1 MRCSAANSKGK
12 ERDSETRIDY
22 AFARYYSSRLCRF
35 LSTDPLSGTMGNP
48 QSLNRYAYVLNNTL
62 NLIAPGIAGETRS
75 PSLNPAAYISLG
87 STAGSRLS
95 PAASKE
101 NPTNRERLHVQ
112 IGSDGSGNDPF
123 KKGIP
128 AGTISALF
136 KVPGAA
142 PVIETRH
149 VDTTTGQEYTIVD
162 KKNYLDD
169 PQVHALMN
177 LYSLPGMI
185 NEVSL
190 GETLYLYENQL
201 KGSLAEF
208 GNDALGGPDFS
219 PVGSW
224 FSPGDAGAFG
234 GNFNSALPISIPNPF
249 GPIVPNFPGAPPW
262 CDAWCRF

>member
-1 MRCSAANSKGK
+1 MSVASSSSYTTPATTSSDNGAQFTVVVSNSGGG
-12 ERDSETRIDY
+12 
-22 AFARYYSSRLCRF
+22 F
-35 LSTDPLSGTMGNP
+35 
-48 QSLNRYAYVLNNTL
+48 
-62 NLIAPGIAGETRS
+62 
-75 PSLNPAAYISLG
+75 G

-142 PVIETRH
+142 PA
-149 VDTTTGQEYTIVD
+149 YMFTIFGLSIKMTVP
-162 KKNYLDD
+162 YFDD
-169 PQVHALMN
+169 PQVQAFMN
-177 LYSLPGMI
+177 QYSLPGMI